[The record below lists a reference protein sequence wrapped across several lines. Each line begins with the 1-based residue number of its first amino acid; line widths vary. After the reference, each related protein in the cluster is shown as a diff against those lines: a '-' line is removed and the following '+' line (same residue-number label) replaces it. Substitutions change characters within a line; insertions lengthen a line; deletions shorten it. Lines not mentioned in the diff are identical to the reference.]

1 MNNLIKPA
9 VLLMGQLSY
18 KAKMSLMF
26 SILIFPLCLSLFFL
40 LSVLSKGIE
49 ISQKQN
55 QGVQIYPQLLAN
67 LLTANQADNISIAQ
81 QVGFANATTDD
92 DNILEIVSIE
102 SQLAIVNELS
112 SSYLNR
118 TLVTALPPLI
128 AHLNKT
134 IQSAETV
141 ISNGQFSPSTF
152 ITLSNQVK
160 ALPQLESQF
169 LMSLNTSL
177 NANEE
182 LKNTLT
188 EPATQLSSSINALFL
203 ALNQDL
209 LEPDEIALTRQQLA
223 NLKVNINSKINHFIT
238 HSEPAL
244 SAMILAQL
252 KQQRM
257 TRLVVIIA
265 ALISLFIAS
274 YLMMGFYRSLVDT
287 LKQFSR
293 AATEA
298 ATGNLGVRL
307 DLKGKDEL
315 NSISLL
321 FNDLLKSFTALINNA
336 QKTTHS
342 VRSTT
347 QHVFESR
354 NKTTNDVTEQQQ
366 SISAINDSLDNMSQS
381 AEHVEKTASH
391 AVFLANSAAKQVQN
405 SAKNSEE
412 LAQHIAQLQQEFNQG
427 LKALDSLAQD
437 TSNIS
442 QVSKGISDIAEQ
454 TNLLALNAAIEAARA
469 GEQGRGFAVV
479 ADEVRTLAGRT
490 QLQTKEIHDII
501 ASLQNALQL
510 TQQKMQQSVE
520 KMEQGAASANQTKAS
535 LVEAVNTMDEISQH
549 GEQIAQ
555 LVAEQ
560 TSATQDALND
570 AKRVSC
576 LAEETLKSSKNASAS
591 AHDLTALAEQLN
603 DAMKAFSVDNSDE
616 AQTH

>member
-9 VLLMGQLSY
+9 VFLMRQLSY

-26 SILIFPLCLSLFFL
+26 GILIFPLCLSLFFL

-81 QVGFANATTDD
+81 QAGFANTATDD

-128 AHLNKT
+128 THLNKT

-141 ISNGQFSPSTF
+141 LSSGQFSPSTF

-177 NANEE
+177 TANEK

-188 EPATQLSSSINALFL
+188 EPATQLSSSIDALFL

-209 LEPDEIALTRQQLA
+209 LEPDEIALTQQQLA
-223 NLKVNINSKINHFIT
+223 NLKVNINSKMNHLISN
-238 HSEPAL
+238 SEPAL
-244 SAMILAQL
+244 SLMILTQL

-257 TRLVVIIA
+257 TRVVVIIA

-287 LKQFSR
+287 LKQFSN

-321 FNDLLKSFTALINNA
+321 FNDLLKSFTALIKNA